1 MTDDPTKP
9 GGPAQPPDPAN
20 RPAQPPDHADESAQ
34 QPGPADESV
43 QQPGT
48 AGESADGTASAPPTD
63 APGYSWP
70 PPPPQAEALASRYGL
85 IRPRQGRYLA
95 GVCGAIGRATN
106 TDPVLWRVLLAVLG
120 FFGGIGILV
129 YLVVWLATPSE
140 GDSTSPVEGLL
151 GRGRSSTSPVVVLVI
166 GILAAVMF
174 GFIVTDGFRAV
185 LLGSAVLIGGALL
198 LNRSFRE
205 NGPRPAGP
213 PAPAPP
219 GYGPPPPHGY
229 GPPPPPAPVAGA
241 AGAAVPVAAGQLAQ
255 PRPDDPPTRPLPVY
269 PPVGPPPPAGGYR
282 APFAP
287 YGPYAGRSGPPGQ
300 FPPPPPVPPYPVPP
314 PPAAA
319 PRPRK
324 ERSRL
329 GTITFSMIF
338 VVLGLVAALD
348 LTDLAPTP
356 PSAYFAAVLATIAVG
371 LLVGAWIGRARW
383 LIALGLTA
391 AAAVGVSSLVE
402 SAKEATSEPVVWK
415 PASYGQVDSRY
426 AATFGD
432 AVLDLRNV
440 DFTDR
445 QKNLT
450 VSLSFGKLRVYL
462 PDEVDVRTET
472 DMNAGNAS
480 VLGHRWDG
488 FEQGSRVVE
497 DLGSDGT
504 GGGRLT
510 LRIEINAGD
519 LEVIR

>member
-9 GGPAQPPDPAN
+9 GGPAQPPDPATE
-20 RPAQPPDHADESAQ
+20 PAQPPD
-34 QPGPADESV
+34 PADEST
-43 QQPGT
+43 QPPDQATGPAGAASP
-48 AGESADGTASAPPTD
+48 AGESAGGTASAPPTD
-63 APGYSWP
+63 PPTTGYGWQ

-151 GRGRSSTSPVVVLVI
+151 GRGRSSTSPVTVLVI

-185 LLGSAVLIGGALL
+185 LLGSAVLIGGVLL
-198 LNRSFRE
+198 LNRSLRE
-205 NGPRPAGP
+205 DGPRPAGP
-213 PAPAPP
+213 PAPPPP
-219 GYGPPPPHGY
+219 GYGPPAAYSPPPPAGY
-229 GPPPPPAPVAGA
+229 GPPPPAGYGPPPYGPVAGA
-241 AGAAVPVAAGQLAQ
+241 ALAAAPVAAGQ
-255 PRPDDPPTRPLPVY
+255 
-269 PPVGPPPPAGGYR
+269 PAALGGYR

-300 FPPPPPVPPYPVPP
+300 FPPPPPVPPHPVPP
-314 PPAAA
+314 PPSVA

-338 VVLGLVAALD
+338 VVLGLVTALD

-391 AAAVGVSSLVE
+391 AAAVGVSSLAE
-402 SAKEATSEPVVWK
+402 SAKEAASEPMVWK
-415 PASYGQVDSRY
+415 PATYGQVDSRY
-426 AATFGD
+426 QATFGD

-445 QKNLT
+445 QKDVT

-488 FEQGSRVVE
+488 FEQGRRIVE

-504 GGGRLT
+504 GGGELT